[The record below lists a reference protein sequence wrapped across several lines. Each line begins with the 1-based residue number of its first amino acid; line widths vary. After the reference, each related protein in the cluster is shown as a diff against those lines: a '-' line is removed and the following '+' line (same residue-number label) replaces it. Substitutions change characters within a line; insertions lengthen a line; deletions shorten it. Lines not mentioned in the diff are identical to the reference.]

1 MNKIENN
8 LQTAFILA
16 IVAVSILMLYAIFPS
31 FFSFGGD
38 TLTRSI
44 MVFMVFPAPL
54 VMGIISLSMC
64 KVTTLQGVGTK
75 YKVYRVIARV
85 LSILAVIIG
94 AILTFVFGIRFCLGY

>member
-16 IVAVSILMLYAIFPS
+16 IIAESTLLLYAIFPS

-38 TLTRSI
+38 VLTRSI
-44 MVFMVFPAPL
+44 MVFMVSPAPM

-64 KVTTLQGVGTK
+64 KVTSLEGVGTRF
-75 YKVYRVIARV
+75 KVYRVVARV
-85 LSILAVIIG
+85 LSIIAVIIG
-94 AILTFVFGIRFCLGY
+94 AILTFVFFIRFCFGY